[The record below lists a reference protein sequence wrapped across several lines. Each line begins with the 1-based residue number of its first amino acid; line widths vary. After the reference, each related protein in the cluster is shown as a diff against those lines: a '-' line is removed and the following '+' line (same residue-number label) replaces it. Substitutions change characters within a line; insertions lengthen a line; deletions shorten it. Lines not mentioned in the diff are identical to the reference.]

1 MPDRPLIIV
10 PLVPLVLTVYLAIA
24 MVSVTVWAQSV
35 PSAGDGRPGGVSL
48 AAAGVAVLPF
58 ANVSG
63 DLTDEWIGAGIA
75 ETVSVDFSRLGMSSV
90 VGAAL
95 VDGPNDDGLSLLDD
109 AQARRVARDLG
120 MAWVIT
126 GGFQR
131 VGGAL
136 RVVARIVEVAT
147 GDIRRTVT
155 LDGMADELFILQDRI
170 VVELSAGFDLLVES
184 NDQPRAAVF
193 AQPRPPGGPPSLAA
207 SPPGGRTTALAPTLV
222 GGTAGSAQAGSVRG
236 SVVDRTG
243 LGAAGCDR
251 DVTRRRHPTHR
262 LRRTS
267 RADFELAGPR
277 AGHLHADT
285 CRCAGFSDATVEDV
299 VVSGRGAGAA
309 PGGAAA
315 RQLR

>member
-1 MPDRPLIIV
+1 MEFRSPPPALRSCRSR
-10 PLVPLVLTVYLAIA
+10 
-24 MVSVTVWAQSV
+24 MS
-35 PSAGDGRPGGVSL
+35 
-48 AAAGVAVLPF
+48 
-58 ANVSG
+58 SG

-75 ETVSVDFSRLGMSSV
+75 ETVSANFSRLGMSSV

-95 VDGPNDDGLSLLDD
+95 VDGPNDDGLSLLGD

-193 AQPRPPGGPPSLAA
+193 AQPRPPGG
-207 SPPGGRTTALAPTLV
+207 TALACGVAAGWQDDRSCSHPRRGNGRV
-222 GGTAGSAQAGSVRG
+222 GAGRKRPRQRCRP
-236 SVVDRTG
+236 DRS
-243 LGAAGCDR
+243 GAAGCDR

-262 LRRTS
+262 RVGRAGRLR
-267 RADFELAGPR
+267 AGRPR
-277 AGHLHADT
+277 ARTPT
-285 CRCAGFSDATVEDV
+285 C
-299 VVSGRGAGAA
+299 
-309 PGGAAA
+309 
-315 RQLR
+315 